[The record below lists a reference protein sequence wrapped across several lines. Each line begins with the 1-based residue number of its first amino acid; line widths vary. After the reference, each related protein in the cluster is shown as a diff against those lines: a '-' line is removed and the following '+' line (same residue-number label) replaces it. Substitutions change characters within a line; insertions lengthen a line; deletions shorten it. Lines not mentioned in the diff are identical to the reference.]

1 MLYIIIIILVR
12 RGFYYLYR
20 STIIRESIQFDK
32 LIKVILWKWTSLFC
46 NFFFKCFNNSW
57 IPIFYLA
64 QKHISITHRSN
75 PIQLDF
81 CRLSWIDF
89 YTCNGLDS
97 NLTIES
103 NPIHAHPSIKG
114 YDIFSVIIMNPS
126 HAHSFIILF
135 LI

>member
-20 STIIRESIQFDK
+20 SNNKRVHTIWQAHKSDTM
-32 LIKVILWKWTSLFC
+32 KVNIFILQ
-46 NFFFKCFNNSW
+46 FFFKCFNNSW

-114 YDIFSVIIMNPS
+114 YDIFSVIVMNPS

>member
-20 STIIRESIQFDK
+20 SNNKRVHTIWQAHKSDTM
-32 LIKVILWKWTSLFC
+32 KVNIFILQ
-46 NFFFKCFNNSW
+46 FFFKCFNNSW